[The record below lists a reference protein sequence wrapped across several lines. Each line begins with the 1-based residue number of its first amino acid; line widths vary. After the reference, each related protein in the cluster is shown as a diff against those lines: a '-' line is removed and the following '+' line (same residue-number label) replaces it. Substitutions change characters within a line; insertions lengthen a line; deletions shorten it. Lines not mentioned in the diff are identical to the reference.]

1 MNKHYSLQLEEKLIS
16 NFKKTFRDK
25 LGYEPIVI
33 ANKDKNIPIL
43 GLTELKE
50 YFNPHLPT
58 KNEKIIPLD
67 SNYRFREISDLRK
80 MYCYI
85 ARLMHYNYTEIG
97 ESLGGIHH
105 TSVLYCI
112 NKFKDLFKT
121 NEAFKNKY
129 FSILINIKNGTT
141 TSEINSNTE
150 QTQY

>member
-97 ESLGGIHH
+97 ESLGGIHQFYI
-105 TSVLYCI
+105 V
-112 NKFKDLFKT
+112 
-121 NEAFKNKY
+121 
-129 FSILINIKNGTT
+129 LINLKIYLRQTRLLK
-141 TSEINSNTE
+141 INIF
-150 QTQY
+150 QY